1 MDKRRWGGMVMR
13 KILFCLLTASLL
25 VTIPVLAA
33 CGTTPTTTTPTTTTP
48 TTTTTTTEPGE
59 TLGGILERSAGISSV
74 KYDIVITSPGKETQ
88 TIKVWVKGNKM
99 RKEETT
105 TQGETEIM
113 LLDIDWD
120 ARTKYMYYPEQ
131 REYLAVSV
139 PYAPAKSAMDEAQSI
154 PDYAPTIIG
163 HETLDGEACLVVK
176 YTVVEYT
183 AEVVTSKMW
192 IWEQYGFPL
201 RIETTTAEGK
211 TIVEYKNIEFGDIP
225 DSTFELPEG
234 VGILD
239 WDIWWAYPEGQ

>member
-1 MDKRRWGGMVMR
+1 MVMR

-33 CGTTPTTTTPTTTTP
+33 CTGGTTPTTLTTTTP

-59 TLGGILERSAGISSV
+59 TLGEILGRSAGISSV
-74 KYDIVITSPGKETQ
+74 KYDKVITSPGKETQ

-105 TQGETEIM
+105 TQGQIIT
-113 LLDIDWD
+113 LLDMDWD
-120 ARTKYMYYPEQ
+120 VRTKYLYYPEYK
-131 REYLAVSV
+131 EYLAVSV
-139 PYAPAKSAMDEAQSI
+139 PYAAAKSAMDEAQSI
-154 PDYAPTIIG
+154 PDYNPTIIG
-163 HETLDGEACLVVK
+163 HETFDGKVCLVVK

-183 AEVVTSKMW
+183 VEAVTSKVW

-201 RIETTTAEGK
+201 RIETITAEGK

-234 VGILD
+234 VTIVGLRE
-239 WDIWWAYPEGQ
+239 WLGFREGWW